1 VRPAAIRCGHC
12 HFNALV
18 VGPHSHDRDHC
29 RALPCSRVRAIALET
44 TMNIH
49 SREIARYPRTAHLQ
63 GSRLQAGDDG
73 SDQLPLVALAG
84 RHVVIEEKMDG
95 ANCGL
100 SFTEGGELLLQSRGH
115 YLSGGGSER
124 QFNWLKPWAHAHADA
139 LLARLED
146 RWLLYGEA
154 MYAKHS
160 VWYDRLPHLLLEFDL
175 LDRASGRFLST
186 RRRRELLAGLPI
198 VSVPVLYEGEMPTQ
212 PKLLWKLV
220 YRSLAK
226 SRGWRANFEQ
236 QVRRE
241 GQPLALAWKQTN
253 GSDASEGLYLKVENA
268 DHVEARYKLVR
279 PDFLQTILDSGS
291 HHLARPILPNRLADG
306 VDLFTPL
313 PTVGWEALGL
323 HTIGSLDELRAFD
336 PQRFM
341 AGMP

>member
-1 VRPAAIRCGHC
+1 
-12 HFNALV
+12 
-18 VGPHSHDRDHC
+18 
-29 RALPCSRVRAIALET
+29 
-44 TMNIH
+44 MNIH
-49 SREIARYPRTAHLQ
+49 SRDIARYPRTAHLQ
-63 GSRLQAGDDG
+63 GSRLQPGDDA
-73 SDQLPLVALAG
+73 SDQLPLAQLAG
-84 RHVVIEEKMDG
+84 RFVVIEEKMDG

-100 SFTEGGELLLQSRGH
+100 SFSDGGELLLQSRGH

-160 VWYDRLPHLLLEFDL
+160 VWYDRLPHFLLEFDL

-186 RRRRELLAGLPI
+186 RRRRDMLAGLPV
-198 VSVPVLYEGEMPTQ
+198 VSVPVLYAGPMPTQ

-226 SRGWRANFEQ
+226 SRHWRANFEQ

-241 GQPLALAWKQTN
+241 GLPLALAWQQTSA
-253 GSDASEGLYLKVENA
+253 SDASEGLYLKVENE
-268 DHVEARYKLVR
+268 DFVEARYKLVR

-291 HHLARPILPNRLADG
+291 HHLARPILPNRLAEG
-306 VDLFTPL
+306 VDLFAPA
-313 PTVGWEALGL
+313 PTVGWDALGL
-323 HTIGSLDELRAFD
+323 HTIGSLDELQAFE
-336 PQRFM
+336 PQRFV
-341 AGMP
+341 ASLP